1 MDDWTGNEDGMF
13 RERDRLL
20 ASSAK
25 KAPNHG
31 PLKGSAKPPK
41 MYYTAKPNPK
51 GSGFLAFVYHYDE
64 SGNKEVTVFLGLNS
78 HDAKEK
84 AMDQAAEWLD
94 ENGVDAEADFS

>member
-25 KAPNHG
+25 KAHNQTA
-31 PLKGSAKPPK
+31 KKPPK